1 MGLKPLYEPPA
12 GFGLTPPVAPTRCDG
27 PSWSLDCKCRG
38 VRRSIYIEAAA
49 LERKPLRFETALRP
63 ALVDLSDPWR
73 VTGDVEAAGAAE
85 LLDRQGVRSIRV
97 RGRIRA
103 SVDHVCDRCLKALQ
117 QDFDSK
123 FDLYFYP
130 MTMIEDGGEAAI
142 SMDETEVGFYEGDG
156 VGLADVVREQL
167 LLWLPAR
174 SLCSPDC
181 KGICSVCGKDRNEAN
196 CECSESFA
204 DPRWDALR
212 HLGYK
217 H

>member
-1 MGLKPLYEPPA
+1 
-12 GFGLTPPVAPTRCDG
+12 
-27 PSWSLDCKCRG
+27 
-38 VRRSIYIEAAA
+38 
-49 LERKPLRFETALRP
+49 
-63 ALVDLSDPWR
+63 
-73 VTGDVEAAGAAE
+73 
-85 LLDRQGVRSIRV
+85 
-97 RGRIRA
+97 
-103 SVDHVCDRCLKALQ
+103 
-117 QDFDSK
+117 
-123 FDLYFYP
+123 
-130 MTMIEDGGEAAI
+130 MIEDGGEVGRLTSSACDA
-142 SMDETEVGFYEGDG
+142 DQGEVGFYPRWEGDG